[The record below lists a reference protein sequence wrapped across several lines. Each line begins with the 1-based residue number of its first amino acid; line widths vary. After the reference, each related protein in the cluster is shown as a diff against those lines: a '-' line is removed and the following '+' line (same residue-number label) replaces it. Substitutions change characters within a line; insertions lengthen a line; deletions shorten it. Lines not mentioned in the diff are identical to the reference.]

1 MPDISLVKKHAL
13 PMAKARALV
22 QEAADGLAAEYNLK
36 SEWLGDT
43 LRFQRSG
50 IQGAI
55 NVLAAEIQLE
65 VTLGFLLK
73 PFRGKFVE
81 NIDRNFDKLLDD
93 AHKAA
98 PKPAVKKTVSKSA
111 KRPAGKLSKASK
123 TGKPGRSS

>member
-1 MPDISLVKKHAL
+1 MSDISLVKKHAL
-13 PMAKARALV
+13 PMARARALV
-22 QEAADGLAAEYNLK
+22 QEAADGLAAEYNLQ

-50 IQGAI
+50 IQGVI
-55 NVLAAEIQLE
+55 SVLAAEIQLE

-93 AHKAA
+93 AHKAS
-98 PKPAVKKTVSKSA
+98 PKATTRK
-111 KRPAGKLSKASK
+111 PAGKSARKPAKKTSK
-123 TGKPGRSS
+123 TGRAS

>member
-1 MPDISLVKKHAL
+1 MSDISLVKKHAL

-22 QEAADGLAAEYNLK
+22 QKAADGLANEYNLK
-36 SEWLGDT
+36 SEWVGDT

-55 NVLAAEIQLE
+55 SVLAAEIQLE

-93 AHKAA
+93 AYKTAS
-98 PKPAVKKTVSKSA
+98 KPAVKKPASKSA
-111 KRPAGKLSKASK
+111 RKPAKKSSKA
-123 TGKPGRSS
+123 GRSS

>member
-1 MPDISLVKKHAL
+1 MSDISLTKKHAL

-50 IQGAI
+50 IQGVI
-55 NVLAAEIQLE
+55 SVLAAEIQLE

-98 PKPAVKKTVSKSA
+98 PKPAGKKPASKSA
-111 KRPAGKLSKASK
+111 KKAATKASK
-123 TGKPGRSS
+123 TRRSV

>member
-1 MPDISLVKKHAL
+1 MSDISLVKKHAL
-13 PMAKARALV
+13 PLAKARALV
-22 QEAADGLAAEYNLK
+22 QKAADDLAAEYNLA

-55 NVLAAEIQLE
+55 RVLTSEIHLD

-81 NIDRNFDKLLDD
+81 NIDRNFDKLLDA
-93 AHKAA
+93 AHKSA
-98 PKPAVKKTVSKSA
+98 PKAVGKKTSRATKTTA
-111 KRPAGKLSKASK
+111 RKAGKA
-123 TGKPGRSS
+123 GRSS